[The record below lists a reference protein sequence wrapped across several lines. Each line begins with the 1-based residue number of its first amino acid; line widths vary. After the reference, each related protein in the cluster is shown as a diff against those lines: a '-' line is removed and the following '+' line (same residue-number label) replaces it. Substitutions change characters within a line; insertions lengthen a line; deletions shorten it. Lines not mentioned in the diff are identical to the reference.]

1 MLIEAAVTATEFNQ
15 ALKHLLPCK
24 IILSDDDEHRD
35 DRYLELGAPLAV
47 DFVAGEG
54 VRVRCQAVIAWGFA
68 GLDPTVNVDNLTVML
83 IPTVGDELGHQD
95 MNLRLHIEAA
105 DFSKLPALI
114 DGVVIAGINSALEK
128 NPIQWNFM
136 RTLEQVIE
144 LPNSIDPP
152 STLLMK
158 CEWGKLAVVADG
170 IAIAMA
176 LKLDFGRAPKEK
188 KRR

>member
-35 DRYLELGAPLAV
+35 DRYVELGTPLAI

>member
-1 MLIEAAVTATEFNQ
+1 MLIEAAVTATEFTL

-24 IILSDDDEHRD
+24 IILSDEDHRD
-35 DRYLELGAPLAV
+35 DRYLELGTPLGV

-68 GLDPTVNVDNLTVML
+68 GLDPTVNVDNLTVL
-83 IPTVGDELGHQD
+83 LVPSVSDDLGHQD

-105 DFSKLPALI
+105 DFTKLPALV
-114 DGVVIAGINSALEK
+114 DSVVVAGINAALAK
-128 NPIQWNFM
+128 SPIHWNFK

-144 LPNSIDPP
+144 LPDTIDPP

-158 CEWGKLAVVADG
+158 CEWGKLAVTADG

-176 LKLDFGRAPKEK
+176 LKLDFGRAPKDK